1 MERDLSLIREILLR
15 IEEQP
20 EHGKD
25 LDLSIPGYA
34 DKTVVYNLD
43 LAIKADLVEGRV
55 RWAAD
60 TSDIYTINVRS
71 LTWGGHDFLDSVR
84 QEDVWKATQ
93 EKAATAGHNIAQ
105 LSLDIIKGIAISVIK
120 GQLSLPS

>member
-1 MERDLSLIREILLR
+1 MERDFSLIREILLR

-20 EHGKD
+20 GLGED
-25 LDLSIPGYA
+25 LDLSVQGYA
-34 DKTVVYNLD
+34 EKTIVYNLD
-43 LAIKADLVEGRV
+43 LAIKAGLVKGQV

-60 TSDIYTINVRS
+60 TSNIYTVNVRS
-71 LTWGGHDFLDSVR
+71 LTWEGHDFLDSIR

-120 GQLSLPS
+120 GQLALPS